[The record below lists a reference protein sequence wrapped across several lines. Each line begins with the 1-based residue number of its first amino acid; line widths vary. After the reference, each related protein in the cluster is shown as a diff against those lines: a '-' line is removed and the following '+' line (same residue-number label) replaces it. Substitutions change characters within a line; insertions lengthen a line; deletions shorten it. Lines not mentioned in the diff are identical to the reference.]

1 MSDFITQ
8 IADHISK
15 LEKERELCEQ
25 LRLVDIDALEKERD
39 QLRELNAELL
49 KSAQG
54 VIAAFDAGVF
64 VRNTSNDHESSW
76 AMTAFPHLRQLAKL
90 VEAVAKA
97 EELK

>member
-49 KSAQG
+49 
-54 VIAAFDAGVF
+54 DAL
-64 VRNTSNDHESSW
+64 NDCLC
-76 AMTAFPHLRQLAKL
+76 AMIGRVDQKHPARIKGNMVYDKT
-90 VEAVAKA
+90 KA
-97 EELK
+97 ETLK